1 MSEETT
7 NTNIEGILI
16 GHDVSDRAF
25 RNYIGLPEHRWLEK
39 YGAITVTAL
48 IGENQVRVPFKL
60 QLESIELVTDGTQ
73 DGANRDTFDYRA
85 VVREMSENLKGRS
98 VSGRISMKSL
108 AAKTVGSISVTS

>member
-25 RNYIGLPEHRWLEK
+25 GNYVGLPEHRWLER

-48 IGENQVRVPFKL
+48 IGENQVRVSFKL
-60 QLESIELVTDGTQ
+60 QLESIELVTDGTE
-73 DGANRDTFDYRA
+73 DGAYRDTFDYRA
-85 VVREMSENLKGRS
+85 VVRDMPGDLNGRS
-98 VSGRISMKSL
+98 VSGRISMKSR
-108 AAKTVGSISVTS
+108 AAKTVGSITMTS